1 MDNFTK
7 SKIYMRK
14 IANKQLLSILE
25 QVVDRNPDL
34 RLGQILLN
42 YKFVKWELTEEG
54 VKIHDPFYEEPVDTL
69 NRVKSTIDELCRA

>member
-1 MDNFTK
+1 MDSVIKN
-7 SKIYMRK
+7 KISMRRE
-14 IANKQLLSILE
+14 ANRQLLSILE

-42 YKFVKWELTEEG
+42 YKFVKWEFTEEG